1 MDTSSIP
8 NQPIRRKK
16 LYEEVA
22 SRLESMMLSGAL
34 NPGDTLPP
42 ERELMDTF
50 QVGRSSVRE
59 ALFSLQKMGLV
70 VIRNGERA
78 YVTRP
83 SADTLVGEL
92 SGSVRHLLSTPEGV
106 RDFQQA
112 RTMHEISL
120 VRYAAKNATATD
132 IAGLEKALQANKD
145 ALGNDAE
152 FTRTDVEFHLALAK
166 IPNNPIFLAL
176 HTAMAR
182 WLEEQRATSLRSAG
196 AEHAAFEAHSRI
208 YEAIAA
214 HDADAAEA
222 AMQDHLREVESHYWA
237 AKRA

>member
-1 MDTSSIP
+1 MQSSIP

-22 SRLESMMLSGAL
+22 SRLESMMLSGVL
-34 NPGDTLPP
+34 RPGDTLPP

-50 QVGRSSVRE
+50 EVGRSSIRE
-59 ALFSLQKMGLV
+59 ALFALQKMGLV

-83 SADTLVGEL
+83 SADALVGEL
-92 SGSVRHLLSTPEGV
+92 SGAVRHLLSTAEGV

-120 VRYAAKNATATD
+120 VRYAAQHASADD
-132 IAGLEKALQANKD
+132 IAALGQALEANRH
-145 ALGNDAE
+145 ALGNAAE
-152 FTRTDVEFHLALAK
+152 FTRTDVEFHLAIAR

-182 WLEEQRATSLRSAG
+182 WLEEQRATSLQSAG
-196 AEHAAFEAHSRI
+196 AEQAAFRAHERI
-208 YEAIAA
+208 HAAIAA
-214 HDADAAEA
+214 HQPDAAET
-222 AMQDHLREVESHYWA
+222 AMLEHLREVESHYWA
-237 AKRA
+237 AKTA